1 MNCTHIASK
10 CIYIQLNCTHKT
22 IDLKGYFSKLIQKM
36 IMFKTRIKLW
46 LIQFRNVMKKDG
58 NTKQLTV
65 LVDVDELKDFQSVCR
80 NQDMNSSQ
88 VIRMFI
94 RDYIKKYGKQE
105 SKKWIN

>member
-1 MNCTHIASK
+1 
-10 CIYIQLNCTHKT
+10 
-22 IDLKGYFSKLIQKM
+22 
-36 IMFKTRIKLW
+36 
-46 LIQFRNVMKKDG
+46 MKKDT

-94 RDYIKKYGKQE
+94 LDYIKKYGKKRALNE
-105 SKKWIN
+105 KIN

>member
-1 MNCTHIASK
+1 
-10 CIYIQLNCTHKT
+10 
-22 IDLKGYFSKLIQKM
+22 
-36 IMFKTRIKLW
+36 
-46 LIQFRNVMKKDG
+46 MKKDG

-94 RDYIKKYGKQE
+94 RDYIKKYGKKE
-105 SKKWIN
+105 GKK

>member
-1 MNCTHIASK
+1 M
-10 CIYIQLNCTHKT
+10 
-22 IDLKGYFSKLIQKM
+22 
-36 IMFKTRIKLW
+36 
-46 LIQFRNVMKKDG
+46 IQFRNVMKKDT

-94 RDYIKKYGKQE
+94 LDYIKKYGKKRALNE
-105 SKKWIN
+105 KIN